1 MRNMRCAEYYFGDAD
16 VILIAFDISLV
27 LDQQKIDTTSQ
38 FVLEQV
44 TQQHNYTVDPYVI
57 PPQIIHVFTKQDRI
71 IPAVRKR
78 NQKTL
83 RNLAKNGVIG
93 NFLFVSTKTG
103 EGMSELKQAIFNFDL
118 KGQGEKVFPQEMQ
131 KKTKGKVIS
140 PRKSFAPVKPMDS
153 DGEEKQEMD
162 VRGAAELITLSGNG

>member
-118 KGQGEKVFPQEMQ
+118 KGQGEKVFPQKM
-131 KKTKGKVIS
+131 
-140 PRKSFAPVKPMDS
+140 
-153 DGEEKQEMD
+153 
-162 VRGAAELITLSGNG
+162 